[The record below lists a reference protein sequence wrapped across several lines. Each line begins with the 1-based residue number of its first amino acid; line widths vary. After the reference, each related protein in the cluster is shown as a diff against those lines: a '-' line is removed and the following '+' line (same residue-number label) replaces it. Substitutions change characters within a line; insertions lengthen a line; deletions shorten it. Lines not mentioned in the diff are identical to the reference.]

1 MIKKLSA
8 IVLALGF
15 AVVLYAQGTKSIKVT
30 GYLIDNA
37 CADSAKDLG
46 ARAKTHATS
55 CALMD
60 SCETTGYSVVT
71 DDNKRYALTDAGNDK
86 AAELLKNSKT
96 EKGVKVVAEGDYDGT
111 KLDVK
116 TLTEAAA
123 PAKP

>member
-1 MIKKLSA
+1 MNRKLIV
-8 IVLALGF
+8 IVLSLAF
-15 AVVLYAQGTKSIKVT
+15 AVVLYAQGSKSIKVT

-46 ARAKTHATS
+46 AKAKTHSTS

-60 SCETTGYSVVT
+60 SCETSGYSVVT
-71 DDNKRYALTDAGNDK
+71 DDNKRYELTATGNDK

-96 EKGVKVVAEGDYDGT
+96 QKGVKVVVEGDYDGS

-116 TLTEAAA
+116 TLTEATESIN
-123 PAKP
+123 

>member
-8 IVLALGF
+8 IVLALAF
-15 AVVLYAQGTKSIKVT
+15 AVVLYAQGAKSMKVT

-46 ARAKTHATS
+46 AKAKTHSTS

-60 SCETTGYSVVT
+60 SCETSGYSVVT
-71 DDNKRYALTDAGNDK
+71 DDNKRYELTSTGNDK
-86 AAELLKNSKT
+86 VAELLKNSKT
-96 EKGVKVVAEGDYDGT
+96 QKGVKVVVEGEYDGS

-116 TLTEAAA
+116 TLTEATESINQ
-123 PAKP
+123 

>member
-8 IVLALGF
+8 IVLALAF
-15 AVVLYAQGTKSIKVT
+15 AVVLYAQGAKSIKVT

-46 ARAKTHATS
+46 ARAKTHSTS

-60 SCETTGYSVVT
+60 SCETSGYSVVT
-71 DDNKRYALTDAGNDK
+71 DDNKRYPLTDAGNDK

-96 EKGVKVVAEGDYDGT
+96 QKGVKVVAEGEYDGT

-116 TLTEAAA
+116 TLTEATETVN
-123 PAKP
+123 

>member
-8 IVLALGF
+8 IVLALVF
-15 AVVLYAQGTKSIKVT
+15 AVVLYAQGTKSVKVT

-55 CALMD
+55 CALME
-60 SCETTGYSVVT
+60 SCETAGYSVVA
-71 DDNKRYALTDAGNDK
+71 DDNTRYKLTDASNDK

-96 EKGVKVVAEGDYDGT
+96 EKGVRVVAEGDYDGS

>member
-8 IVLALGF
+8 IVLALAF
-15 AVVLYAQGTKSIKVT
+15 AVVLYAQGSKSIKIT

-46 ARAKTHATS
+46 AKAKTHSTS

-60 SCETTGYSVVT
+60 SCETSGYSVVT
-71 DDNKRYALTDAGNDK
+71 DDNKRYELTSTGNDK
-86 AAELLKNSKT
+86 VAELLKNSKT
-96 EKGVKVVAEGDYDGT
+96 QKGVKVIVEGEYDGS

-116 TLTEAAA
+116 TLTEATESVNQ
-123 PAKP
+123 

>member
-1 MIKKLSA
+1 MIRKLLIIGLSL
-8 IVLALGF
+8 VF
-15 AVVLYAQGTKSIKVT
+15 AVVLYAQGAKSIKVT

-46 ARAKTHATS
+46 ARAKTHSTS

-60 SCETTGYSVVT
+60 SCETSGYSVVT
-71 DDNKRYALTDAGNDK
+71 DDNKRYPLTDAGNDK

-96 EKGVKVVAEGDYDGT
+96 PKGVKVVAEGDYDGT

-116 TLTEAAA
+116 TLTEATETIN
-123 PAKP
+123 

>member
-8 IVLALGF
+8 IVLALAF
-15 AVVLYAQGTKSIKVT
+15 AVVLYAQGSKSIKIT

-46 ARAKTHATS
+46 AKAKTHSTS

-60 SCETTGYSVVT
+60 SCETSGYSVVT
-71 DDNKRYALTDAGNDK
+71 DDNKRYELTSSGNDK
-86 AAELLKNSKT
+86 VAELLKNSKT
-96 EKGVKVVAEGDYDGT
+96 QKGVKVIVEGEYDGS

-116 TLTEAAA
+116 TLTEATESVNQ
-123 PAKP
+123 

>member
-8 IVLALGF
+8 IFLALAF
-15 AVVLYAQGTKSIKVT
+15 AVVLYAQGSKSIKVT

-46 ARAKTHATS
+46 AKAKTHSTS

-60 SCETTGYSVVT
+60 SCETSGYSVVT
-71 DDNKRYALTDAGNDK
+71 DDNKRYELTSTGNDK
-86 AAELLKNSKT
+86 VAELLKNSKT
-96 EKGVKVVAEGDYDGT
+96 QKGVKVVVEGEYDGS

-116 TLTEAAA
+116 TLTEATESINQ
-123 PAKP
+123 

>member
-1 MIKKLSA
+1 MNRKLIV
-8 IVLALGF
+8 IVLSLAF
-15 AVVLYAQGTKSIKVT
+15 AVVLYAQGSKSIKVT

-46 ARAKTHATS
+46 AKAKTHSTS

-60 SCETTGYSVVT
+60 SCETSGYSVVT
-71 DDNKRYALTDAGNDK
+71 DDNKRYELTATGNDK

-96 EKGVKVVAEGDYDGT
+96 QKGVKVVVEGDYDGS

-116 TLTEAAA
+116 TLTEATEAIN
-123 PAKP
+123 

>member
-1 MIKKLSA
+1 MIRKLLIIGLSL
-8 IVLALGF
+8 VF
-15 AVVLYAQGTKSIKVT
+15 AVMLYAQGAKSIKIT

-46 ARAKTHATS
+46 ARAKAHSTS

-60 SCETTGYSVVT
+60 SCETSGYSVVT
-71 DDNKRYALTDAGNDK
+71 DDNKRYPLTDAGNDK

-96 EKGVKVVAEGDYDGT
+96 QKGVKVVVEGEYDGS

-116 TLTEAAA
+116 TLTEATETVN
-123 PAKP
+123 

>member
-1 MIKKLSA
+1 MNRKLLVIGLS
-8 IVLALGF
+8 LAF
-15 AVVLYAQGTKSIKVT
+15 AAMLYAQGAKSIKVT

-46 ARAKTHATS
+46 AKAKTHSTS

-60 SCETTGYSVVT
+60 SCETSGYSVVT
-71 DDNKRYALTDAGNDK
+71 DDNKRYPLTDTGNDK

-96 EKGVKVVAEGDYDGT
+96 QKGVKVVVEGEYDGT

-116 TLTEAAA
+116 TLTEATETVN
-123 PAKP
+123 